1 MKKNQFA
8 FTINRDTHLV
18 VSINGNELK
27 NQENFFSFF
36 EQFLSK
42 EFFCIYDEKYN
53 PERILEFIKNG
64 KTNDSIRFQS
74 NEKSNYS
81 FSVLEENGDFLTIGV
96 HREAES
102 RGNIDFLTGVN
113 SRSYLFSH
121 IQEKGMKEVT
131 RTPIFSG
138 STLTT
143 LKSSMIPMAILSAT
157 GVCRPGQK
165 NFKLFSAMRF
175 SGVMVAMSSFAY

>member
-36 EQFLSK
+36 VQFLSK
-42 EFFCIYDEKYN
+42 EFFCIYDENYN

-64 KTNDSIRFQS
+64 KTNDRIRFQS

-81 FSVLEENGDFLTIGV
+81 FSVLEENEHLLSFLSIFTI
-96 HREAES
+96 
-102 RGNIDFLTGVN
+102 
-113 SRSYLFSH
+113 YL
-121 IQEKGMKEVT
+121 
-131 RTPIFSG
+131 
-138 STLTT
+138 
-143 LKSSMIPMAILSAT
+143 
-157 GVCRPGQK
+157 
-165 NFKLFSAMRF
+165 
-175 SGVMVAMSSFAY
+175 

>member
-42 EFFCIYDEKYN
+42 EIFCIYDENYN

-64 KTNDSIRFQS
+64 KTNDRIRFQS

-96 HREAES
+96 HREAER
-102 RGNIDFLTGVN
+102 RGNIDLLTGVN
-113 SRSYLFSH
+113 SRS
-121 IQEKGMKEVT
+121 
-131 RTPIFSG
+131 
-138 STLTT
+138 
-143 LKSSMIPMAILSAT
+143 
-157 GVCRPGQK
+157 
-165 NFKLFSAMRF
+165 
-175 SGVMVAMSSFAY
+175 